1 MKTTHQSLEKIF
13 HKSHFQWI
21 YELLGEYDKARVY
34 LVGGA
39 VRDFFLGRST
49 KDYDFVVQGIR
60 AKHLESFL
68 KDRGQVNF
76 VGRRFGVYKFNPK
89 NNKNSSHF
97 ESFDIA
103 LPRSEQ
109 SQYGTGHYRD
119 FIIKTDH
126 RLSIQDDL
134 SRRDFTINAIGY
146 DIREQKIIDPFL
158 GCDDIQKK
166 IIRAVGVP
174 QKRFAEDYSRMLRAL
189 RFSCQLG
196 FMLEKETSR
205 TIKKYSSRLEGLIT
219 QFEPKK
225 NTDEKIRK
233 VAYEIIAHEFVR
245 AFVVDHNK
253 ALTLFDEHNIIKVL
267 MPQLERMKK
276 CPQDPLWHSEGDVW
290 THTRLALSCTYGKK
304 FIREFGNEEKDPLLL
319 LAVLFHDLGK
329 PYTLQTP
336 KNDKV
341 DRIHFYGHDRVGAD
355 KTRAIAERL
364 RFSSVSEY
372 TISSDSLWWLVKNHL
387 LLLNSDVNTM
397 KHTTLEKY
405 FFKDPYLGKL
415 LLRLIFVDSLATIR
429 KDGKTS
435 LGNYRACKK
444 RLSTLTIRTSH
455 TSELKKPLLTGFEVM
470 KECKIQSGKWVGD
483 LLSQL
488 REEQLAGRI
497 VTKKDARI
505 YVKKCNNT
513 HRG

>member
-1 MKTTHQSLEKIF
+1 MKTTHQSLEKLF
-13 HKSHFQWI
+13 HKAQFRWI
-21 YELLGEYDKARVY
+21 HELLGEYDKAQVY

-39 VRDFFLGRST
+39 VRDILLDRNT

-60 AKHLESFL
+60 AKHLEVFL

-76 VGRRFGVYKFNPK
+76 VGRRFGVYKFIPK
-89 NNKNSSHF
+89 NSKNGTHF

-103 LPRSEQ
+103 LPRTEQ
-109 SQYGTGHYRD
+109 SHYGTGHYRD
-119 FIIKTDH
+119 FIIKTNH
-126 RLSIQDDL
+126 QLSIQDDL

-166 IIRAVGVP
+166 IICAVGMP

-196 FMLEKETSR
+196 FVLEKETSR
-205 TIKKYSSRLEGLIT
+205 AIKRYSSRLEELIT
-219 QFEPKK
+219 SFEPKK
-225 NTDEKIRK
+225 NTGEKIRK
-233 VAYEIIAHEFVR
+233 VAYETIAHEFVR
-245 AFVVDHNK
+245 ALVADHNK
-253 ALTLFDEHNIIKVL
+253 ALTLFDEHNIMKVV
-267 MPQLERMKK
+267 MPELERMKK

-290 THTRLALSCTYGKK
+290 THTALALLHTYGKE

-336 KNDKV
+336 KKDKV

-355 KTRAIAERL
+355 KARTIAERL
-364 RFSSVSEY
+364 RFSSVSEH
-372 TISSDSLWWLVKNHL
+372 TISSDSLGWLIKNHL

-405 FFKDPYLGKL
+405 FFKDSYLGKL

-429 KDGKTS
+429 KDGKSS

-444 RLSTLTIRTSH
+444 RLSILTRRTSH

-497 VTKKDARI
+497 LTKKDART
-505 YVKKCNNT
+505 YVKKYHDS
-513 HRG
+513 HRL